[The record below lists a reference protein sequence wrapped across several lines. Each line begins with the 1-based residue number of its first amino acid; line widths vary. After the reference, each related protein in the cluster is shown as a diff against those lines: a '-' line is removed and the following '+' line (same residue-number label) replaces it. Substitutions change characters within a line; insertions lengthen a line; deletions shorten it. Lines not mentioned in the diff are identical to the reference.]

1 MIPEYMQPKADIMAP
16 RSMRKPIVKDRGL
29 SEMDALFNMINDNSA
44 DSFRVKKVDKP
55 ISKKNVDLK
64 DPIKV
69 KEEAQIVF
77 DLFTMVNDDFV
88 KKAKSNTKDSSSDSE
103 SYDSEEG
110 SESESESDEV

>member
-1 MIPEYMQPKADIMAP
+1 MQPKADIMAP

-29 SEMDALFNMINDNSA
+29 PEMDALFNMINDNSA

-64 DPIKV
+64 DPVKV

-77 DLFTMVNDDFV
+77 DLFSMVIDNDFV